1 MVVLHQI
8 HRQLAVV
15 LTAFLC
21 NAVGDE
27 GLLQESVASIF
38 LVFENA
44 LDIRAFPSQAAKLG
58 GNYARIESIGDLSE
72 AHSV

>member
-15 LTAFLC
+15 LPDFLC

-27 GLLQESVASIF
+27 CLLQESVARIF

-44 LDIRAFPSQAAKLG
+44 LDPSLAAKLG
-58 GNYARIESIGDLSE
+58 GNSARIESIGDLSE